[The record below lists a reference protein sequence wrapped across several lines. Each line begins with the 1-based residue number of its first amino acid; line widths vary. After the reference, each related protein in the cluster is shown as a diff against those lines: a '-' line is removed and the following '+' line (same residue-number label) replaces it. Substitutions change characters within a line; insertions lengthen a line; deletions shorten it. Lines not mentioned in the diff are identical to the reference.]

1 MNFSVFIPIGS
12 VPIVLVSS
20 AEYLTQTKCVL
31 CRSIMV
37 VSVAGA
43 PKGFR
48 KNLIEYR
55 NYQSEFN
62 HFFIW
67 CQGVLCPGVL
77 CPDLLCL
84 GVLCP
89 AELSLIL
96 FLEVTEV
103 TFESFRRFFSLPT
116 FVQLF
121 LAFQMCMF
129 RLINVASD
137 LGGLEDSNIFGGN
150 LNYILGQRSRK
161 QFFLKRT
168 QWKREG
174 KVSCVHFG

>member
-62 HFFIW
+62 HFFYL
-67 CQGVLCPGVL
+67 VSRRAMSRRAMSR
-77 CPDLLCL
+77 
-84 GVLCP
+84 P
-89 AELSLIL
+89 AMS
-96 FLEVTEV
+96 
-103 TFESFRRFFSLPT
+103 RRAMSSRAISN
-116 FVQLF
+116 FV
-121 LAFQMCMF
+121 
-129 RLINVASD
+129 S
-137 LGGLEDSNIFGGN
+137 GGDRGDF
-150 LNYILGQRSRK
+150 
-161 QFFLKRT
+161 
-168 QWKREG
+168 
-174 KVSCVHFG
+174 